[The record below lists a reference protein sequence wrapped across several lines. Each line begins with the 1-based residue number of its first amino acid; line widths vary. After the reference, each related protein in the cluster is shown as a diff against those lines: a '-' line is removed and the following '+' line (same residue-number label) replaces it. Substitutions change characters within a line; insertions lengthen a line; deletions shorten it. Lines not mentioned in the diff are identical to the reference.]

1 MNPLKC
7 ALLSGSAF
15 LLAAFG
21 FSLVGNSGAAQAQ
34 DGQSNSGEKPKFAYV
49 GSKSCK
55 KCHSS
60 VQHKTWAKTEMG
72 QAFETLKP
80 GNAKEAKA
88 KHNLDPDKD
97 YTQDTTCLKCH
108 TTGYGLPGGYSI
120 PDPKDKKAV
129 RTAAKREDVGCESC
143 HGPGSEYN
151 KLFKEIMQT
160 QRKYKIEELYAVG
173 LQKITK
179 DTCTACHNEESPTID
194 ADAPFDF
201 ETMKD
206 KDLHDRQE
214 MKQREA
220 S

>member
-7 ALLSGSAF
+7 ALLSGSVL
-15 LLAAFG
+15 LLAAVG
-21 FSLVGNSGAAQAQ
+21 FAFVGNSGVVHAQ
-34 DGQSNSGEKPKFAYV
+34 DAPAGNAEKAKFRYV

-55 KCHSS
+55 KCHSA
-60 VQHKTWAKTEMG
+60 VEHKTWAKTRMG

-108 TTGYGLPGGYSI
+108 TTGFGLPGGYSI
-120 PDPKDKKAV
+120 PDPEDKKAI
-129 RTAAKREDVGCESC
+129 RKAKKLQNVGCESC

-151 KLFKEIMQT
+151 KLFREIMQT
-160 QRKYKIEELYAVG
+160 QRKYKVEELYAVG

-214 MKQREA
+214 MKQREG
-220 S
+220 

>member
-7 ALLSGSAF
+7 ALLPGAVF
-15 LLAAFG
+15 LLATVG
-21 FSLVGNSGAAQAQ
+21 FSFVGDSGTAHAQAEASS
-34 DGQSNSGEKPKFAYV
+34 DDEKPKFKYV

-55 KCHSS
+55 MCHSS
-60 VQHKTWAKTEMG
+60 VEHKSWTKTKMG
-72 QAFETLKP
+72 QAFDTLKP
-80 GNAKEAKA
+80 GNAKEAKV
-88 KHNLDPDKD
+88 KHNLDPEKD
-97 YTQDTTCLKCH
+97 YTQDATCLKCH
-108 TTGYGLPGGYSI
+108 TTGFGHAGGYVI

-129 RTAAKREDVGCESC
+129 RKAKKLQNVGCESC

-151 KLFKEIMQT
+151 KLFREIMQT
-160 QRKYKIEELYAVG
+160 QRKYKVEELYAVG

-179 DTCTACHNEESPTID
+179 DTCTACHNEHSPTID
-194 ADAPFDF
+194 AGAPFDF

-206 KDLHDRQE
+206 KDLHERQE